1 MRRVPG
7 YSGGMRYA
15 APAIML
21 LLLPGLS
28 MAQSQPAGTQ
38 KKGKP
43 STPVTLS
50 GCVSPKPPA
59 GSSFTFTA
67 KDGTKYRLTGKNV
80 KNYAGQEV
88 EIVGGEG
95 KKLTVKGGLLPS
107 PNVAAQAGALDPA
120 QAAIANLP
128 GGGASGTGGV
138 ELPEFNVTR
147 VRGLGESCQ

>member
-1 MRRVPG
+1 MRRSAG

-15 APAIML
+15 APVVML

-28 MAQSQPAGTQ
+28 MAQSQAAGPQ
-38 KKGKP
+38 KKAKP
-43 STPVTLS
+43 STSVTLS

-59 GSSFTFTA
+59 GSNFTFTA
-67 KDGTKYRLTGKNV
+67 KDGTKYRLTGKSM